1 MTADTPSGAAA
12 PAVAMVAGEV
22 SGDLLAGLL
31 LGGLKARWPELT
43 SFGIGGPQME
53 RLGFSAWWSFQ
64 KLAVHGFNWELL
76 RRYREIVG
84 IRDQLRTRLLQ
95 QRPDVFIG
103 TDAPDFNFQLEE
115 DLRAAGIKTV
125 HFVCPSV
132 WAWRPERMEKI
143 RRSADHVLCIFPFE
157 PELLAR
163 HGIAAT
169 YVGHPLANVI
179 TQQPDRA
186 AARAS
191 LGLDPTA
198 PLVALLPGS
207 RRSEIAHLAERFIR
221 AAGLM
226 KEQRPALRFVLPVV
240 PGFRPVIEALLRKH
254 GLADAATVLNGQSH
268 AALAACDVTL
278 IASGTATLEAALFK
292 RPMVIAYHQNW
303 LSWQIMRRK
312 RLQPWVGLPNI
323 LCAAFVVPEL
333 LQDVATPQELARETL
348 AWLDA
353 PQSDPTRLAA
363 LHTQFAALHQA
374 LQRDT
379 ATIATDAIQ
388 KVLQA

>member
-1 MTADTPSGAAA
+1 
-12 PAVAMVAGEV
+12 MVAGEV
-22 SGDLLAGLL
+22 SGDLLSGLL
-31 LGGLKARWPELT
+31 LGGLKARWPDLT
-43 SFGIGGPQME
+43 SMGIGGPHME
-53 RLGFSAWWSFQ
+53 RLGFQAWWSFQ

-84 IRDQLRTRLLQ
+84 IRDQMRKRLLKE
-95 QRPDVFIG
+95 RPDIFIG
-103 TDAPDFNFQLEE
+103 TDAPDFNFKLEE

-179 TQQPDRA
+179 PMEPDRA
-186 AARAS
+186 AARLA
-191 LGLDPTA
+191 LGLDATA
-198 PLVALLPGS
+198 PLVAILPGS
-207 RRSEIAHLAERFIR
+207 RRSEISHLAERFIR
-221 AAGLM
+221 AA
-226 KEQRPALRFVLPVV
+226 ALIRAAQPTTRFVLPVV
-240 PGFRPVIEALLRKH
+240 PGFRAVIESLVQQC
-254 GLADAATVLNGQSH
+254 GLQDSVTILDGQSH

-278 IASGTATLEAALFK
+278 IASGTATLEAALYK

-323 LCAAFVVPEL
+323 LCAEFVVPEL
-333 LQDVATPQELARETL
+333 LQDAATPQALADATL

-353 PQSDPTRLAA
+353 PSQDPQRLQALQTQFVA
-363 LHTQFAALHQA
+363 LHHS

-388 KVLQA
+388 KVLQS

>member
-1 MTADTPSGAAA
+1 
-12 PAVAMVAGEV
+12 
-22 SGDLLAGLL
+22 
-31 LGGLKARWPELT
+31 
-43 SFGIGGPQME
+43 
-53 RLGFSAWWSFQ
+53 
-64 KLAVHGFNWELL
+64 LAVHGFNWELL

-84 IRDQLRTRLLQ
+84 IRDQLRERLLKD
-95 QRPDVFIG
+95 RPDIFIG
-103 TDAPDFNFQLEE
+103 TDAPDFNFKLEE

-143 RRSADHVLCIFPFE
+143 RRSTNHVLCIFPFE

-169 YVGHPLANVI
+169 YVGHPLASVI
-179 TQQPDRA
+179 PMQPDRA
-186 AARAS
+186 TARQA
-191 LGLDPTA
+191 LGLDATA
-198 PLVALLPGS
+198 PLVAILPGS

-221 AAGLM
+221 AAALM
-226 KEQRPALRFVLPVV
+226 KAARPELRFVLPVV
-240 PGFRPVIEALLRKH
+240 PGFRSVIERLVQQC
-254 GLADAATVLNGQSH
+254 GLTGCCTVLNGQSH
-268 AALAACDVTL
+268 AALAACNVTL

-323 LCAAFVVPEL
+323 LCAEFVVPEL
-333 LQDVATPQELARETL
+333 LQDAATPRALADASL
-348 AWLDA
+348 SWLDA
-353 PQSDPTRLAA
+353 PVNNPLRLQA
-363 LHTQFAALHQA
+363 LQTKFATLHQD

-388 KVLQA
+388 KILQS

>member
-1 MTADTPSGAAA
+1 MADA

-22 SGDLLAGLL
+22 SGDLLASLL
-31 LGGLKARWPELT
+31 LGGLKARWPSLT
-43 SFGIGGPQME
+43 SVGIGGPQME
-53 RLGFSAWWSFQ
+53 RLGFTAWWSFQ

-84 IRDQLRTRLLQ
+84 IRDQLCERLLKD
-95 QRPDVFIG
+95 RPDIFIG
-103 TDAPDFNFQLEE
+103 TDAPDFNFKLEE
-115 DLRAAGIKTV
+115 ELRAAGIKTV

-179 TQQPDRA
+179 PMVPDRA
-186 AARAS
+186 AARLA
-191 LGLDPTA
+191 LGLDASA
-198 PLVALLPGS
+198 PLVAILPGS
-207 RRSEIAHLAERFIR
+207 RRSEISHLAERFLR
-221 AAGLM
+221 AAALM
-226 KEQRPALRFVLPVV
+226 KAARAATRFVLPVV
-240 PGFRPVIEALLRKH
+240 PGFRNVVEALVQQC
-254 GLADAATVLNGQSH
+254 GLQDCVTLLDGQSH

-303 LSWQIMRRK
+303 LSWQIMRSK

-323 LCAAFVVPEL
+323 LCAEFVVPEL
-333 LQDVATPQELARETL
+333 LQNAATPAALAMETL

-353 PQSDPTRLAA
+353 PTQQPEKLRA
-363 LHTQFAALHQA
+363 LQTKFADLHRA

-379 ATIATDAIQ
+379 VTIATDAIQ
-388 KVLQA
+388 KVLQS

>member
-1 MTADTPSGAAA
+1 
-12 PAVAMVAGEV
+12 
-22 SGDLLAGLL
+22 
-31 LGGLKARWPELT
+31 
-43 SFGIGGPQME
+43 
-53 RLGFSAWWSFQ
+53 
-64 KLAVHGFNWELL
+64 
-76 RRYREIVG
+76 
-84 IRDQLRTRLLQ
+84 
-95 QRPDVFIG
+95 
-103 TDAPDFNFQLEE
+103 
-115 DLRAAGIKTV
+115 
-125 HFVCPSV
+125 
-132 WAWRPERMEKI
+132 MEKI

-169 YVGHPLANVI
+169 YVGHPLASVI
-179 TQQPDRA
+179 PMEPDRA
-186 AARAS
+186 ADRAA
-191 LGLDPTA
+191 LGLDATA
-198 PLVALLPGS
+198 PLVAILPGS

-221 AAGLM
+221 AAALM
-226 KEQRPALRFVLPVV
+226 KTSRPALRFVMPVV
-240 PGFRPVIEALLRKH
+240 PGFRPVIEALVQAC
-254 GLADAATVLNGQSH
+254 GLADCVTLLNGQSH

-323 LCAAFVVPEL
+323 LCSEFVVPEL
-333 LQDVATPQELARETL
+333 LQDEATPQALATETL

-353 PQSDPTRLAA
+353 PTKDPMRLVA
-363 LHTQFAALHQA
+363 LQTKFATLHKD

-388 KVLQA
+388 KVLQS